1 MNFKNDHFLER
12 IFSLLRWFFLVVS
25 GIVYVF
31 YFHQTTEDTW
41 RFALLF
47 GSGLLYMGAAEWT
60 LLRVPRQSPRYSAIT
75 KLAVAADVI
84 AYIALIA
91 FTGGTSS
98 PLLPIAYLII
108 LHASVYWNVRG
119 GILTALIMN
128 AAYFAIALLNPADA
142 GADRLLYPVMNSC
155 FCLLVGLLGGLIVA
169 REGRYRSEKHF
180 YEVLAKQDYLTG
192 LHNHRAFQENL
203 QTQLRLQ
210 KTFTLVM
217 ADIDHFKKINDNYG
231 HVTGDLVL
239 KEVGHL
245 LTACIPERQG
255 TVYRYGGEEFAII
268 LHTQQ
273 EDSVNRLLEN
283 FRNALNQISFESIGA
298 SFGVTMSFGVVI
310 RSGEWT
316 DDVVKAADLLLYS
329 AKKQGRNCIVWG
341 VADR

>member
-12 IFSLLRWFFLVVS
+12 IFSLLRWFFLVVA

-31 YFHQTTEDTW
+31 YYLQTKEDTW
-41 RFALLF
+41 RFALLLGF
-47 GSGLLYMGAAEWT
+47 GLLYMGTAEWV
-60 LLRVPRQSPRYSAIT
+60 LLRAPRRSPRYSAMT
-75 KLAVAADVI
+75 KLAVGADMA

-108 LHASVYWNVRG
+108 LHASIYWNVRG

-128 AAYFAIALLNPADA
+128 AACFAITLLQPAD
-142 GADRLLYPVMNSC
+142 GGPDRLLYLALNSC
-155 FCLLVGLLGGLIVA
+155 FFLLVGLLGGLIVA
-169 REGRYRSEKHF
+169 RERRYRNEKRF
-180 YEVLAKQDYLTG
+180 YQELAKRDYLTG

-210 KTFTLVM
+210 KPFTLVM
-217 ADIDHFKKINDNYG
+217 ADIDHFKKINDQYG
-231 HVTGDLVL
+231 HITGDLVL
-239 KEVGHL
+239 KQVGHL
-245 LTACIPERQG
+245 LEACIPDKQG

-273 EDSVNRLLEN
+273 EDAANRLLEN
-283 FRNALNQISFESIGA
+283 FRNALSQISFESIGA
-298 SFGVTMSFGVVI
+298 SFGVTMSFGAVI
-310 RSGEWT
+310 RSEEWT

-341 VADR
+341 VANR